1 MTSRDRYLKELTIN
15 KMSRQDKY
23 ESSKIL
29 TALQEYYDLNQKK
42 KDGTLS
48 SFQDKLKLA
57 YLKVFFKN
65 IVDGDDVSNF
75 KKCSKTDYECFQEE
89 YKRAKELI
97 ERETGKY
104 NIIISKYLEL
114 VDKSIYNYSD
124 NDDAKK
130 FEKYIQYLSRK
141 IKTLMNKTSLNR
153 TRPDANKQE
162 FLTDLFK
169 PIPNTFRLSDVNDFG
184 EDKVKPENFSRFT
197 PDQIESISTE
207 NLKTLTEKQLS
218 YINAD
223 GWDRLGKRV
232 NDIDSAKLKKVNSK
246 GMYKQLN
253 PDNLTELFIYNP
265 YKYIEEFDGYLLDKV
280 GVDFEV
286 PQGSS
291 NGSSYLVGG
300 ATNPYRFTL
309 NDEDLLLKFLRK
321 ITRKI
326 SYDHFNQI
334 INRLDFGDK
343 MFEIIIDKLDYK
355 EIIETIK
362 SNIESAAQ
370 NLMDLVSTNKISQQ
384 LILKFLEN
392 ILKHYKTTSIDSV
405 DTRLI
410 MLIGQH
416 INNIRKNARVGAD
429 GADNDTDD
437 GADNDT
443 APPAD
448 NYTNG
453 TNIEPLNTLDKFAN
467 SASILTAMQRTNES
481 SNNKNVTKV
490 LQKVGNIAKIGAT
503 AVGDLGLGTTAAIGA
518 TAATA
523 VGAVSAAAKAIK
535 SKMNNGTNGTDIEPS
550 EFINTLDKIANSASI
565 LTAMQSRSGTQN
577 DTTIHNNTRI
587 GLLDNNQVAP
597 APDSTNEINTNNFM
611 VDPMS
616 INTGSGNTSTD
627 RPRILPDIID
637 NLEDKANN
645 ASILTAMQSR
655 SGISETTK
663 SNQLNILNNARKNSS
678 GIEHSVQV
686 NNQTEGKFQKNRD
699 APNEDAATS
708 FITRLEKIAEPL
720 GIITGISRKSVNKR
734 NQSDVFDRG
743 LNSITVTNQEN
754 DTTDEQDI
762 IETIGNIAD
771 GASILTAIQST
782 KEDRNNIG
790 NNNNRVASATNEPNT
805 NPAMSDLQ
813 KINQIEIDMKK
824 NKAEI
829 EQKEAEIEQKEAE
842 SKQIKAVIEQ
852 RNNNISKI
860 EESITQYIQKNDE
873 QQSKNKL
880 PVTDYSKRNLANALR
895 KELSEKQERIPPLS
909 AQYHRT
915 LYSSRKNVK
924 PITPSVS
931 PATRVVVPGGAP
943 SKDNSRTLVSKEM
956 KKNESTGTDFRDDL
970 ENWIDF
976 YKEEKVKTEIEK
988 FRNRVESFK
997 TILTQFAINSTPK
1010 VSYNALA
1017 ENDKTIKDSIALY
1030 QKELERVKK
1039 DIEGKLG
1046 ELSTTNLKETIQKS
1060 LEINTNI
1067 LNQSQFSQY
1076 FTDTKYDTFKE
1087 NVKTYNRH
1095 LNKLL
1100 DKYEENNK
1108 KINENDIKNIIT
1120 DLKNAIN
1127 IITDLK
1133 KRNSV
1138 NENVEKAESLKARL
1152 NKNLESIITS
1162 ESEFFKKEKD
1172 DIDKSNNAIKDQLD
1186 SVLTKLKK
1194 NARSTVSKAVDG
1206 SDISSKLTT
1215 ESLFSRLWKNYL
1227 NDLND
1232 ENQIIEEAQDKL
1244 YRSYKSNNLDPEQ
1257 ALALSQDDKII
1268 FVVIIFVIRQIS
1280 LAITETMIDYDI
1292 IKNLYNALIAY
1303 VGFYALLIIIIITVV
1318 NIDDYKLRIVFNFFN
1333 MHINQ
1338 PGIFGHIFILI
1349 GLFVLIYMLIKQMY
1363 KDIDTDKAKLTEIE
1377 KMRLVYRIE
1386 LMSIFIFVV
1395 TSILVLAT

>member
-23 ESSKIL
+23 KSSKIL
-29 TALQEYYDLNQKK
+29 TALQEYYNLNQKK
-42 KDGTLS
+42 EDGTLS

-124 NDDAKK
+124 IDDVKK

-141 IKTLMNKTSLNR
+141 IKTLMNKTSLNA
-153 TRPDANKQE
+153 TRPDVNKNE
-162 FLTDLFK
+162 FLTNLFK
-169 PIPNTFRLSDVNDFG
+169 PIPNTFRLSDIDDFA
-184 EDKVKPENFSRFT
+184 ENKVKPENFSRFT
-197 PDQIESISTE
+197 PDQIESISIE
-207 NLKTLTEKQLS
+207 NLNTLTEKQLS

-232 NDIDSAKLKKVNSK
+232 NDISIHKLKKVNSK

-253 PDNLTELFIYNP
+253 PDNLQHLFNDNP
-265 YKYIEEFDGYLLDKV
+265 YKYIEEFDGPLLDKLT
-280 GVDFEV
+280 VDFDV
-286 PQGSS
+286 PEGSS
-291 NGSSYLVGG
+291 GGSSSQYVGG
-300 ATNPYRFTL
+300 ADQPSYQFGP
-309 NDEDLLLKFLRK
+309 NDTDLLSKFLRK

-326 SYDHFNQI
+326 SFRHFNQI
-334 INRLDFGDK
+334 INRLDFDDK
-343 MFEIIIDKLDYK
+343 MFGIIIDKLDYK
-355 EIIETIK
+355 EIIETIDP
-362 SNIESAAQ
+362 NFIRGIIY
-370 NLMDLVSTNKISQQ
+370 NLYHKTNKNQ
-384 LILKFLEN
+384 ILLNKFL
-392 ILKHYKTTSIDSV
+392 
-405 DTRLI
+405 
-410 MLIGQH
+410 Q
-416 INNIRKNARVGAD
+416 NIRNTNITDAQLPIIAEFTRTINDITRNNTRVGADGADNDTAD

-448 NYTNG
+448 NNNTNG
-453 TNIEPLNTLDKFAN
+453 TNIEPLNTFDKIAN
-467 SASILTAMQRTNES
+467 NASILTAIQSTNES

-490 LQKVGNIAKIGAT
+490 LQKVGKIAKIGAT
-503 AVGDLGLGTTAAIGA
+503 AAALPV
-518 TAATA
+518 AAA
-523 VGAVSAAAKAIK
+523 VLPVVAAAKAIK
-535 SKMNNGTNGTDIEPS
+535 SKMNNGTNGTDIEPQVL
-550 EFINTLDKIANSASI
+550 INTLDKIANSASI
-565 LTAMQSRSGTQN
+565 LTAMQSRSGMSERNQPRN
-577 DTTIHNNTRI
+577 LSAIIPD
-587 GLLDNNQVAP
+587 DNEKEEQDEEEVQ
-597 APDSTNEINTNNFM
+597 EEQEEQE
-611 VDPMS
+611 S
-616 INTGSGNTSTD
+616 INLNA
-627 RPRILPDIID
+627 
-637 NLEDKANN
+637 NANN
-645 ASILTAMQSR
+645 ASILTAIQSTNEK
-655 SGISETTK
+655 SETSAT
-663 SNQLNILNNARKNSS
+663 SQTHRALN
-678 GIEHSVQV
+678 V
-686 NNQTEGKFQKNRD
+686 NNQQKGVLGNNRV
-699 APNEDAATS
+699 APIPDLVNENDTNSLIAG
-708 FITRLEKIAEPL
+708 LEKLAEPL
-720 GIITGISRKSVNKR
+720 GIITGISRTINTESTDQPDISNNERNK
-734 NQSDVFDRG
+734 DIADRG
-743 LNSITVTNQEN
+743 FTGILDIKQENGATDDDEEEN
-754 DTTDEQDI
+754 DT
-762 IETIGNIAD
+762 
-771 GASILTAIQST
+771 
-782 KEDRNNIG
+782 NN
-790 NNNNRVASATNEPNT
+790 
-805 NPAMSDLQ
+805 
-813 KINQIEIDMKK
+813 
-824 NKAEI
+824 
-829 EQKEAEIEQKEAE
+829 
-842 SKQIKAVIEQ
+842 VIEKLGNLAEAAGIITGISRTGANKSTNQ
-852 RNNNISKI
+852 TRISNSAQHNVPINNLPVKDYSTRRKANALESGQ
-860 EESITQYIQKNDE
+860 EESEEEDDTSEEKLEDE
-873 QQSKNKL
+873 SGQEEDDTGEEEENENYVTALPQSENMR
-880 PVTDYSKRNLANALR
+880 PETRHSKESPANALR
-895 KELSEKQERIPPLS
+895 KELLEKQERILPLS

-976 YKEEKVKTEIEK
+976 YKEEKVKAEIDK
-988 FRNRVESFK
+988 FKSRIQKYREILDINLSTDNSSTYNTLTDKDKSDTSKKVITAYQSDVESYK
-997 TILTQFAINSTPK
+997 TNIE
-1010 VSYNALA
+1010 NAL
-1017 ENDKTIKDSIALY
+1017 ESLP
-1030 QKELERVKK
+1030 
-1039 DIEGKLG
+1039 
-1046 ELSTTNLKETIQKS
+1046 STNLKETIQK
-1060 LEINTNI
+1060 LIEINKNI
-1067 LNQSQFSQY
+1067 LDQKQIAQY
-1076 FTDTKYDTFKE
+1076 LTEVKYESFKD
-1087 NVKTYNRH
+1087 NVKNYTRL

-1100 DKYEENNK
+1100 NTYEEDSRK
-1108 KINENDIKNIIT
+1108 TNEAEIKTLVTELKNIISMIPKIDRISEVKNKIESVT
-1120 DLKNAIN
+1120 KSIAKLKTN
-1127 IITDLK
+1127 ITTNISDTNDNFYKSEKEQIQNSNNSIKGEL
-1133 KRNSV
+1133 NSV
-1138 NENVEKAESLKARL
+1138 L
-1152 NKNLESIITS
+1152 N
-1162 ESEFFKKEKD
+1162 
-1172 DIDKSNNAIKDQLD
+1172 
-1186 SVLTKLKK
+1186 KLKK

-1292 IKNLYNALIAY
+1292 IKNLYNALISY

>member
-23 ESSKIL
+23 KSNEIL
-29 TALQEYYDLNQKK
+29 TALQEYYNLNQKK
-42 KDGTLS
+42 EDGTLS
-48 SFQDKLKLA
+48 SFQEKLKLA

-124 NDDAKK
+124 IDDVKK

-141 IKTLMNKTSLNR
+141 IKTLMNKTSLNA
-153 TRPDANKQE
+153 TRPDVNKNE
-162 FLTDLFK
+162 FLTNLFK
-169 PIPNTFRLSDVNDFG
+169 PIPNTFRLSDINDFA

-197 PDQIESISTE
+197 PDQIESISAE
-207 NLKTLTEKQLS
+207 NLHTLTEKQLS

-253 PDNLTELFIYNP
+253 PDKLTELFIYNP
-265 YKYIEEFDGYLLDKV
+265 YKYIEEFDGPLLDRLT
-280 GVDFEV
+280 VDFDV
-286 PQGSS
+286 PEGSS
-291 NGSSYLVGG
+291 GRSSYFVGG

-309 NDEDLLLKFLRK
+309 NDTDLLLKFLRK

-334 INRLDFGDK
+334 SSRNDFGDK

-355 EIIETIK
+355 EIIERLI
-362 SNIESAAQ
+362 SNNESAAQ

-405 DTRLI
+405 DAGLI
-410 MLIGQH
+410 MLITQI

-429 GADNDTDD
+429 GADNDTADGADNDTAVGAAD

-443 APPAD
+443 APPAYND
-448 NYTNG
+448 TNR

-490 LQKVGNIAKIGAT
+490 LQKVGKIAKIGAT
-503 AVGDLGLGTTAAIGA
+503 AVSAA
-518 TAATA
+518 AALPFAA
-523 VGAVSAAAKAIK
+523 VLPVVAAAKAIK
-535 SKMNNGTNGTDIEPS
+535 SKMNNGTNGTDIEPQVL
-550 EFINTLDKIANSASI
+550 INTLDKIANSASI
-565 LTAMQSRSGTQN
+565 LTAMQSRSGMSERNQPRN
-577 DTTIHNNTRI
+577 LSAIIPD
-587 GLLDNNQVAP
+587 DNEKEEQDEEEVQ
-597 APDSTNEINTNNFM
+597 E
-611 VDPMS
+611 VQEEQES
-616 INTGSGNTSTD
+616 INLNA
-627 RPRILPDIID
+627 
-637 NLEDKANN
+637 NANN
-645 ASILTAMQSR
+645 ASILTAIQSTNEK
-655 SGISETTK
+655 SETSAT
-663 SNQLNILNNARKNSS
+663 SQTHRALN
-678 GIEHSVQV
+678 G
-686 NNQTEGKFQKNRD
+686 NNQQKGVLGNNRVASIPD
-699 APNEDAATS
+699 LVNENDTSS
-708 FITRLEKIAEPL
+708 FIAGLEKLAEPL
-720 GIITGISRKSVNKR
+720 GIITGISRTNVSKGVGKPAILNNARNK
-734 NQSDVFDRG
+734 DIADRG
-743 LNSITVTNQEN
+743 FTGILDIKQENGATDDDEEEN
-754 DTTDEQDI
+754 DT
-762 IETIGNIAD
+762 
-771 GASILTAIQST
+771 
-782 KEDRNNIG
+782 NN
-790 NNNNRVASATNEPNT
+790 
-805 NPAMSDLQ
+805 
-813 KINQIEIDMKK
+813 
-824 NKAEI
+824 
-829 EQKEAEIEQKEAE
+829 
-842 SKQIKAVIEQ
+842 VIEKLGNLAEAAGIITGISRTGANKSTNQ
-852 RNNNISKI
+852 TRILNSAQHNVPTNNLPVRDHSRRRKANALESGQ
-860 EESITQYIQKNDE
+860 EESEEEDDTSEEKLEDE
-873 QQSKNKL
+873 SGQEEDEDEEEENENYVTALPQSENMR
-880 PVTDYSKRNLANALR
+880 PETRHSKESPANALR
-895 KELSEKQERIPPLS
+895 KELSEIQERIPPLS

-956 KKNESTGTDFRDDL
+956 KRNESTGTDFRDDL

-976 YKEEKVKTEIEK
+976 YKEEKVKAEIDKFKSRIEK
-988 FRNRVESFK
+988 YKE
-997 TILTQFAINSTPK
+997 ILNSIVLETNKENYTSLNASSKQETQQPAITS
-1010 VSYNALA
+1010 
-1017 ENDKTIKDSIALY
+1017 Y

-1172 DIDKSNNAIKDQLD
+1172 DIDKSNNAIKGQLD

-1292 IKNLYNALIAY
+1292 IKNLYNALISY